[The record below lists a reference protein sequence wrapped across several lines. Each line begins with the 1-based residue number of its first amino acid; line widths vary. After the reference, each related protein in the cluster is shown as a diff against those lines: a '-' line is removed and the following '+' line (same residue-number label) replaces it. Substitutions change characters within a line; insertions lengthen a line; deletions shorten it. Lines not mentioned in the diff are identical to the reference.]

1 MSSEINDIHD
11 AWEKRYKQLGNS
23 KRSVLFKNLP
33 DYLNNRI
40 HRLHVQFILNS
51 LNDNTKTLLDV
62 GCGYGRISKDLLKY
76 KPNLN
81 IEGVELSTSFAHHFE
96 KNIGSCFQGSLQS
109 FVPTKKYDAIII
121 VTMLMYID
129 SDELSINL
137 KKLWQSLQPGG
148 ILVCIEPIG
157 NFLVSL
163 RQKYKLGYFEPTGEN
178 RVNYFD
184 NKEFNQLFNFPSS
197 ITKSETNIGL
207 LPLLNMPVL
216 HKAITITKQK

>member
-1 MSSEINDIHD
+1 MSTEISEIHD
-11 AWEKRYKQLGNS
+11 AWERRHEQLGNS

-40 HRLHVQFILNS
+40 HRLHIQFIQNA
-51 LNDNTKTLLDV
+51 LNDDTKTLLDV

-76 KPNLN
+76 KSGLN

-96 KNIGSCFQGSLQS
+96 NNIGSCFQGSLQD
-109 FVPTKKYDAIII
+109 FVPPKKYDAIII

-129 SDELSINL
+129 SNELPINL
-137 KKLWQSLQPGG
+137 EKLWQSLQPGG
-148 ILVCIEPIG
+148 VLVCIEPIE

-178 RVNYFD
+178 RVNYF
-184 NKEFNQLFNFPSS
+184 NNEEFNQLFNFPDS
-197 ITKSETNIGL
+197 ITKSEAKIGL
-207 LPLLNMPVL
+207 LPLLNMPIL

>member
-1 MSSEINDIHD
+1 MSSETNDIYN

-33 DYLNNRI
+33 NYLNNRI
-40 HRLHVQFILNS
+40 HRLHIQFILNS

-76 KPNLN
+76 KPALS
-81 IEGVELSTSFAHHFE
+81 IEGVELSSSFSNHFE
-96 KNIGSCFQGSLQS
+96 KDIGPCFQGSLQS
-109 FVPTKKYDAIII
+109 FIPTKKYDAIII
-121 VTMLMYID
+121 VTMLMYIN
-129 SDELSINL
+129 SDEISMNL

-148 ILVCIEPIG
+148 ILVCIEPIE

-163 RQKYKLGYFEPTGEN
+163 RKKYKLGYFKPTGEN
-178 RVNYFD
+178 RVNYFN
-184 NKEFNQLFNFPSS
+184 NKQLNKLLNLPNS
-197 ITKSETNIGL
+197 IIKSETNLGL
-207 LPLLNMPVL
+207 LPFINKPIL